1 MLRIVVPFVIVVGSI
16 ITFLVWKQA
25 QVPPFVVSGFVEADE
40 IRVGSRVGG
49 RVSRISIEE
58 GATTKIGDELYAL
71 DPYDLTASLA
81 QARAEAAAA
90 QADFQRLKAGYRAE
104 EIDQARARRDWAQ
117 ATLSMLVAGPRPQEI
132 AMAREQVKIA
142 TASRDLAQLEF
153 DRLERLRER
162 EQAAAK
168 EYDAAVAARK
178 EAIAELARAELAL
191 ALLEEGS
198 RKEDIAAAQARLVE
212 AEAALKLLESGYRA
226 EDVAAAE
233 AQSRAAGARVSA
245 MEVQLAELTVHS
257 PCNCLVETID
267 LRPGDLVSA
276 NAPTAALLDLSRMWV
291 RSYVPE
297 GRLGSVRIGQVVSL
311 RPIGMRD
318 RRFAGR
324 ISFIAREAEFT
335 PRNIQTPEERS
346 KQVFR
351 IKIALEGDFAE
362 LRVGMSVDVLFDE
375 VPRL

>member
-1 MLRIVVPFVIVVGSI
+1 MLRIVVLFVVIVGSI
-16 ITFLVWKQA
+16 IAFLVWKQG
-25 QVPPFVVSGFVEADE
+25 QDRPFVVSGFVEADE

-58 GATTKIGDELYAL
+58 GSTTRVGDELYAL

-90 QADFQRLKAGYRAE
+90 QAEYERLKAGYRAE
-104 EIDQARARRDWAQ
+104 EIEQARARRDLAQ
-117 ATLSMLVAGPRPQEI
+117 ATLSMLVAGPRQQEI

-178 EAIAELARAELAL
+178 AASAELVRAELAL

-198 RKEDIAAAQARLVE
+198 RKEDISAAQARL
-212 AEAALKLLESGYRA
+212 AETDAALKQLEAGNRL
-226 EDVAAAE
+226 EDVAAAD
-233 AQSRAAGARVSA
+233 AQLRAAEARVNA
-245 MEVQLAELTVHS
+245 MEMQLAELTVYS

-276 NAPTAALLDLSRMWV
+276 NAPSAALLDLSRMWV

-297 GRLGSVRIGQVVSL
+297 GRLGSVKIGQGVAL

-351 IKIALEGDFAE
+351 IKIALEEGFAE

-375 VPRL
+375 VPRP